1 MEIKILVDKTDF
13 RQFLHNIKLV
23 AKNGIE
29 IKIQCKKIR
38 GKSNYLLIFT
48 CNGKRISC
56 AKSLSEMRISAEN
69 VFNENGIKF
78 RVIND
83 ESLVFLASSLYPLAC
98 EFESK
103 LRSFIY
109 MVIFDIDEQA
119 NLLAV
124 ERFKKT
130 FAQKDNDK
138 DIEFLPQDDFLTK
151 SDLGHMLDFLFD
163 NNDFIK
169 EVKNIL
175 SPKDSSY
182 DRRMSK
188 EDLINRIENLKDT
201 SLWEAL
207 FKPLFPNS
215 VIPKLYNEIHD
226 YRNRI
231 MHVREIDYT
240 NYDHIRF
247 VYKKVLKDLDKNMT
261 TGLVADESKSN
272 ISLLANSFVNYIIIR
287 KELINVSN
295 TLRMLFAS
303 PAAREFLGDL
313 SEDEECMTGLL
324 KTIYY
329 STMSHTLTS
338 GIKQQLENLQRS
350 IVDREE
356 YSDLMRELQ
365 FLKENYSNQNT
376 HVDDSQ
382 NNDGDA
388 SDDE

>member
-29 IKIQCKKIR
+29 IKSQCKKIK

-56 AKSLSEMRISAEN
+56 AKALSEMRISAEN
-69 VFNENGIKF
+69 VFNENGIKY

-83 ESLVFLASSLYPLAC
+83 ESLVFLASCLYPLAC

-103 LRSFIY
+103 LRSFTY
-109 MVIFDIDEQA
+109 MVIFDIDDQA
-119 NLLAV
+119 NSLAV

-130 FAQKDNDK
+130 LAQKDNDK

-151 SDLGHMLDFLFD
+151 SDLGHVLDFLFD

-175 SPKDSSY
+175 SPKDNSY

-188 EDLINRIENLKDT
+188 EDLINKIENLKET
-201 SLWEAL
+201 SLWETL

-231 MHVREIDYT
+231 MHIREIDHT

-247 VYKKVLKDLDKNMT
+247 VYKKALKDLDKNMT

-287 KELINVSN
+287 KELIDVSN
-295 TLRMLFAS
+295 TLRTLFAS

-313 SEDEECMTGLL
+313 SENEGCMTGLL
-324 KTIYY
+324 KTIYH
-329 STMSHTLTS
+329 STMSHYSKLS
-338 GIKQQLENLQRS
+338 IKQKLENLQRS
-350 IVDREE
+350 FVDREE

-365 FLKENYSNQNT
+365 SLKENYSNHNT

-388 SDDE
+388 SGDE